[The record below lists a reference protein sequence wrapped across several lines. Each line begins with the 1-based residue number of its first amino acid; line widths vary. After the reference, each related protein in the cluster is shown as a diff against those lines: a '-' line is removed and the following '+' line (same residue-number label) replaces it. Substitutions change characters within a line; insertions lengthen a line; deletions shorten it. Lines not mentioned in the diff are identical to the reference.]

1 MHPSPLPAH
10 LTKHLPLLHY
20 PFRNNNFL
28 LAQQNDGF
36 STGTAL
42 WLGAQCLSAFL
53 AENFT
58 SRNRLKV
65 IELGSGIGLTALAM
79 SSLGWD
85 VLATDL
91 PHIISS
97 VLAQNISRNL
107 TRLSGSIQIQEL
119 DWTAELPWDDRS
131 PGVTISTSSS
141 ASLPEAGALSPPFD
155 LIVTADTIYTPE
167 LIQPLLRTLHA
178 LSKISVVP
186 GSRPPLVFVCL
197 ERRDP
202 ELVDRFLA
210 CARDPWHFHTEQVQR
225 KKITK
230 AMEKSGLKWQREDWD
245 DVEIWK
251 LRWEAETQAH
261 GQTAT

>member
-1 MHPSPLPAH
+1 M
-10 LTKHLPLLHY
+10 
-20 PFRNNNFL
+20 N
-28 LAQQNDGF
+28 
-36 STGTAL
+36 
-42 WLGAQCLSAFL
+42 
-53 AENFT
+53 
-58 SRNRLKV
+58 
-65 IELGSGIGLTALAM
+65 
-79 SSLGWD
+79 SLGWD

-107 TRLSGSIQIQEL
+107 AHLSGSIQIQEL
-119 DWTAELPWDDRS
+119 DWTAELPWEE
-131 PGVTISTSSS
+131 SSAITTPTS

-167 LIQPLLRTLHA
+167 LIQPLLRTMHA
-178 LSKISVVP
+178 LSKISLVS

-210 CARDPWHFHTEQVQR
+210 DAKDPWHFHTEQVQR

-230 AMEKSGLKWQREDWD
+230 AMEKSGLRWQREDWD

-261 GQTAT
+261 DQTAT